1 MMFEEFLDMMSVL
14 SENAPREVR
23 EILFDYFWSNS
34 MIKVK
39 ADWAF
44 KMFDYDGD
52 GKLRGNDIAN
62 VVRVLI
68 GDDDDPEEQQKVRF

>member
-1 MMFEEFLDMMSVL
+1 
-14 SENAPREVR
+14 
-23 EILFDYFWSNS
+23 

-68 GDDDDPEEQQKVRF
+68 GDDDDYAHDDPEEQQKVRLLRNEEFI

>member
-1 MMFEEFLDMMSVL
+1 
-14 SENAPREVR
+14 
-23 EILFDYFWSNS
+23 

-68 GDDDDPEEQQKVRF
+68 GDDDDYAHDDPEEQQKVRFY